1 MTPAE
6 HLAEAEQLLAQASDP
21 ASGNVT
27 DQDWVLIERALAH
40 ALIAAAAEL
49 GVPHTD
55 TTTGGGSSA
64 APNTAG

>member
-1 MTPAE
+1 MTPE
-6 HLAEAEQLLAQASDP
+6 QHLAEAEQLLAQASDP
-21 ASGNVT
+21 ASSYVT

-55 TTTGGGSSA
+55 TTSGGGQGA
-64 APNTAG
+64 APAAAG